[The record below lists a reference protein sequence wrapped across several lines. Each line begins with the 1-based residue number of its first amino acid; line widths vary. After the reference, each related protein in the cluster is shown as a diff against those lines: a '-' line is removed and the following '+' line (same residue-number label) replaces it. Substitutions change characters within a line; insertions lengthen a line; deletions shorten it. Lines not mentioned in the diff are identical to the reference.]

1 MKHKTYQDLT
11 ESIRL
16 IMEKPQYTDGG
27 RGAAVAAA
35 QEAAGAA
42 TSAAQ
47 TTNTQP
53 AQELSQAQALA
64 KSRGVTD
71 YDSLPQWR
79 KDAFEA
85 NAARKGMEAARAE
98 VNNSTRVKTAQ
109 DNLNKA
115 REAESP
121 REPAT
126 ITGRDGIPITVPGNA
141 SADVQKAEKDLRTAR
156 AQGLAANTSY
166 TDNLKTFKQYH
177 TETNPIQPVERNG
190 GGFSMGRGFGGMPII
205 TGGSYVNPNSA
216 EARVRA
222 DVRSGKLP
230 ASFGQYQG
238 NRLPMDWEAEQK
250 AAGDKA
256 FDASIQN
263 DFGIPNASKLSRS
276 DLFSTAKQINAQRN
290 QSERED
296 SNPNVRPGEEIE
308 AYDTKY
314 TNISRSIPKL
324 DREYKDA
331 RDLNDFNDSL
341 KGEAQ
346 KNQAQMDLRAKQ
358 QREKWDSDD
367 REDMYAGMK
376 QHQTLPHGEIPPAPP
391 NKNVGSM
398 IPNQNAA
405 SHVAALFAPGV
416 STPKSSFKDAVKSV
430 AQSSTPP
437 NEIAAEPIYSKK
449 DTDRETNTKIV
460 DPNRPLTFPNEDE
473 DNSREGVHRR
483 SEEAKD
489 FILRRRA
496 EREAA
501 EQMQRKAQDQQS
513 GRDAPPRNPRSS
525 NMMRD
530 VNPFSVERP

>member
-16 IMEKPQYTDGG
+16 IMEKPQSTDGG

-35 QEAAGAA
+35 QQAAGAA

-85 NAARKGMEAARAE
+85 NAARKGMEAARAD
-98 VNNSTRVKTAQ
+98 VNNSTAVKNAQTAL
-109 DNLNKA
+109 DKA
-115 REAESP
+115 REAQGS
-121 REPAT
+121 RGTTT
-126 ITGRDGIPITVPGNA
+126 ITGKDGIPITVPGNA

-156 AQGLAANTSY
+156 AQGLAGSKSY
-166 TDNLKTFKQYH
+166 TDNVKTFKQYH

-205 TGGSYVNPNSA
+205 TGGSYVNPNSPEGRLIDAGVLNKDKTINPGYA
-216 EARVRA
+216 EKDKIGYLNTPTGRAAALRDTRAGTQKQLDQAREL
-222 DVRSGKLP
+222 S
-230 ASFGQYQG
+230 
-238 NRLPMDWEAEQK
+238 QK
-250 AAGDKA
+250 
-256 FDASIQN
+256 Q
-263 DFGIPNASKLSRS
+263 P
-276 DLFSTAKQINAQRN
+276 DLFDDAYPSVFQTDPVGSSKALADKTAATSAAASANYNTALRN
-290 QSERED
+290 KSD
-296 SNPNVRPGEEIE
+296 
-308 AYDTKY
+308 AYAKWQTGSQPKY
-314 TNISRSIPKL
+314 NQA
-324 DREYKDA
+324 E

-341 KGEAQ
+341 AGEAQ

-358 QREKWDSDD
+358 QREKQDSDD
-367 REDMYAGMK
+367 REDMYASMK

-391 NKNVGSM
+391 NENDPVGSM

-430 AQSSTPP
+430 AQQ
-437 NEIAAEPIYSKK
+437 
-449 DTDRETNTKIV
+449 RETNAET
-460 DPNRPLTFPNEDE
+460 
-473 DNSREGVHRR
+473 HRK

-489 FILRRRA
+489 FILQRRA